1 MGRYAA
7 RRLLVAVPTL
17 LALSLLIFALVS
29 RAPGDPAEEQAR
41 RQDSRGEI
49 SPERLAEVRHE
60 LGLDR
65 PFVTQYVS
73 WLGGAVHGDL
83 GRSFVRRTSVS
94 SEIGRRIPVSARL
107 AGAAFALILL
117 LSVPLGVA
125 AAMFHRHWADH
136 ALRVLSLLGAS
147 VPGFFGAYLLIILF
161 ATKLG
166 LLPVAGDEGWQS
178 LVLPAIT
185 LAVGPTAVVSRLLRS
200 SLLEVFGEDYMRSAR
215 SKGLGPLT
223 VVVRHGLRNAAVPL
237 VTYLG
242 AVFGALLEGAVI
254 AEVIFAWP
262 GVGRLTV
269 EAIGQR
275 DYPMIQGVVLFAGA
289 VYVVMNLLV
298 DLSYGFI
305 DPRIRLEEAVERS

>member
-17 LALSLLIFALVS
+17 LALSLLIFVLVS

-41 RQDSRGEI
+41 REDSQGEV
-49 SPERLAEVRHE
+49 SPERLAEVRRQ

-65 PFVTQYVS
+65 PFVAQYTS
-73 WLGGAVHGDL
+73 WLGGAVRGDL

-94 SEIGRRIPVSARL
+94 GEIARRIPVSARL
-107 AGAAFALILL
+107 AGAAFALILV
-117 LSVPLGVA
+117 LSVPLGMA
-125 AAMFHRHWADH
+125 AAMLHRHWVDH
-136 ALRVLSLLGAS
+136 GLRALSLVGAS

-161 ATKLG
+161 STRLG
-166 LLPVAGDEGWQS
+166 LLPVAGSEGWRS
-178 LVLPAIT
+178 LILPAVT

-200 SLLEVFGEDYMRSAR
+200 SLLEVFGEDYVRSAR
-215 SKGLGPLT
+215 SKGLGPLA
-223 VVVRHGLRNAAVPL
+223 VVVRHSLRNAAVPV

-242 AVFGALLEGAVI
+242 AVVGALLEGAVI

-269 EAIGQR
+269 EAISQR
-275 DYPMIQGVVLFAGA
+275 DYPMIQGVVMFAGA
-289 VYVVMNLLV
+289 VYIVMNLAV
-298 DLSYGFI
+298 DLSYGLL
-305 DPRIRLEEAVERS
+305 DPRIRLEAAVERS